1 MTVIQC
7 SRRAVQL
14 LATISHFNCNRLS
27 LKEILF
33 TIGSH
38 TSRSNQ
44 TVQTTELSDSQT
56 NGHSHPR
63 VHSKAMFGHIELKN
77 RSISVCSQLAIV
89 IANWICQ
96 IPSSHLLSSRKFRPL
111 SVRSPISRFRAFRFL
126 VGILVLRFL
135 VFHSPIFHFPV
146 AHQSKRDR

>member
-38 TSRSNQ
+38 TSRSNH

-77 RSISVCSQLAIV
+77 RSISVRPIRSA
-89 IANWICQ
+89 ANW
-96 IPSSHLLSSRKFRPL
+96 PL
-111 SVRSPISRFRAFRFL
+111 SLRIGSARYHPAIRFPIESFVRFL
-126 VGILVLRFL
+126 FVL
-135 VFHSPIFHFPV
+135 
-146 AHQSKRDR
+146 QSQAFEPFAS